1 MKKNKQEHE
10 AERIG
15 MTLRTLRELRGFT
28 QDEFANELL
37 ISRPYLTNIEL
48 GRKPLSEK
56 LLARSA
62 EILNVRP
69 IAIIREGY
77 FDANEA
83 VRQIE
88 ENKLRKDLEAAR
100 DQIKRM
106 SKQLEALSLRLPQGV
121 TA

>member
-1 MKKNKQEHE
+1 MKRNKQECE

-15 MTLRTLRELRGFT
+15 TTLRTIRELRGFT

-56 LLARSA
+56 LLAKAS
-62 EILNVRP
+62 EVLNVRP

-77 FDANEA
+77 FDADEA
-83 VRQIE
+83 TRQIE
-88 ENKLRKDLEAAR
+88 ENKLRKDLKAAQ

-106 SKQLEALSLRLPQGV
+106 SKQLEDLSLRLPQGV